1 MTPLTARNNYD
12 KNAVKSLVNLS
23 KRYCQYHPIQK
34 NPFTKEKCFLFFF
47 FFFYFAPTGFL
58 VTSLNIHKN
67 ILPNS
72 SDQEINQVPKSMP
85 LIVQN
90 KTAARSSFKITDRG
104 EKS

>member
-1 MTPLTARNNYD
+1 MIKMQLSPLWIYQKDIVNTTPFKKILLLK
-12 KNAVKSLVNLS
+12 KN
-23 KRYCQYHPIQK
+23 
-34 NPFTKEKCFLFFF
+34 FFF